1 MPISTDNYTVGTAS
15 AIKIVPFDSMEQNV
29 LIHNNNTSE
38 ASIYI
43 GGASDVS
50 STDGTILV
58 AEERISIDLG
68 PGDEIFAIG
77 STDGIDVRVM
87 RVTQD

>member
-1 MPISTDNYTVGTAS
+1 MPITTNNYTIGTAS
-15 AIKIVPFDSMEQNV
+15 ATKVVAFDSMEQNV
-29 LIHNNNTSE
+29 LIHNNATGE
-38 ASIYI
+38 AIVYI
-43 GGASDVS
+43 GGAADVS

-58 AEERISIDLG
+58 AKERISIDLG

-77 STDGIDVRVM
+77 STDGIDLRVM